1 MAGGEIFRQGQ
12 DGSRERAVVSGQ
24 ASTHATQGK
33 TSGPALLA
41 DQFRDRFVPSPEV
54 DKIRDLRVKI
64 ETMSQCASPNVAA
77 FEARIETARQA
88 QTLTWTPPPWK
99 PTTLSRGVL
108 NRLAAIQKA
117 SRSTHQTTERIARS
131 IEALDRVHQVE
142 QEETPA

>member
-12 DGSRERAVVSGQ
+12 DGSRERAVVSGR
-24 ASTHATQGK
+24 AATQG
-33 TSGPALLA
+33 TSERASGPALLA

-64 ETMSQCASPNVAA
+64 ETMAQYASQNVAA

-88 QTLTWTPPPWK
+88 PTLTWTPPPWK
-99 PTTLSRGVL
+99 PTTLSHGVL

-117 SRSTHQTTERIARS
+117 SRSTHQTAERIARS
-131 IEALDRVHQVE
+131 IDALERAHQDE